1 MIDSS
6 AVYDVLTNY
15 GQHLTQTDTLPLSSF
30 TQVTAAEE
38 EGDTMTV
45 DMVVA
50 EVDMTTV
57 GIKKRTRRKLV
68 TKLLG

>member
-1 MIDSS
+1 MCSRSMGNI
-6 AVYDVLTNY
+6 
-15 GQHLTQTDTLPLSSF
+15 TLIHKSLSSF

-57 GIKKRTRRKLV
+57 GIKKRTRRKLI